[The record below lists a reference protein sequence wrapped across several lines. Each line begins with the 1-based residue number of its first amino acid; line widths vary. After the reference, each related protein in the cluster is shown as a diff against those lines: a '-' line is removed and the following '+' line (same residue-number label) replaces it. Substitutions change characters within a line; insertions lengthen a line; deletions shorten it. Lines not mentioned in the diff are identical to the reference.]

1 MALLPETRKRGTGAR
16 EFVNNFRLYLT
27 VSNCI
32 QLSNMLQSYCM
43 LI

>member
-1 MALLPETRKRGTGAR
+1 MALLSETKKRGTGAR
-16 EFVNNFRLYLT
+16 EFVNNFRLYSLYD
-27 VSNCI
+27 CI